1 MKITPKT
8 PVASFFFRGLITGR
22 SFFFVTSL
30 AAPHR
35 VLRLLQ
41 IRGDGTPAPM
51 ILRMFGVRN
60 GALALGLSRLH
71 HFRAPRRFVAINV
84 ICDVIDALAFVDA
97 GRRKEISRTGATVT
111 TAIAASAV
119 VAGAITYAGI
129 PSGST
134 GDFGGALPVTD
145 GSAAAAARDR
155 GDRRRSRRNR

>member
-1 MKITPKT
+1 MKPSDQETGQNTVTTIPKT
-8 PVASFFFRGLITGR
+8 PFARFFFKGLVTGR
-22 SFFFVTSL
+22 SFFFLTSL

-51 ILRMFGVRN
+51 ILRMFGVRD
-60 GALALGLSRLH
+60 GALALGLSNLD

-84 ICDVIDALAFVDA
+84 ICDVIDALAFIDA

-119 VAGAITYAGI
+119 AAGAITYANL
-129 PSGST
+129 PSGSKN
-134 GDFGGALPVTD
+134 DF
-145 GSAAAAARDR
+145 
-155 GDRRRSRRNR
+155 

>member
-1 MKITPKT
+1 MKPANQHTGQNTVKIMPKT
-8 PVASFFFRGLITGR
+8 RFARFFFNGLVTGR

-51 ILRMFGVRN
+51 VWRMFGVRN
-60 GALALGLSRLH
+60 GALALGLSHLH

-84 ICDVIDALAFVDA
+84 ICDVIDALAFIDA
-97 GRRKEISRTGATVT
+97 GRRREISRTGATLT

-119 VAGAITYAGI
+119 AAGAITYATL
-129 PSGST
+129 PSGSKN
-134 GDFGGALPVTD
+134 DFPD
-145 GSAAAAARDR
+145 RYAA
-155 GDRRRSRRNR
+155 

>member
-1 MKITPKT
+1 MKIMPKT
-8 PVASFFFRGLITGR
+8 PFARFFFKGLVTGR

-35 VLRLLQ
+35 LLRVLR

-60 GALALGLSRLH
+60 GALALGLSHLH

-84 ICDVIDALAFVDA
+84 ICDLIDALAFIDA
-97 GRRKEISRTGATVT
+97 GRRKEVSRTGATVT

-119 VAGAITYAGI
+119 AAGALAYANL
-129 PSGST
+129 PSDSKN
-134 GDFGGALPVTD
+134 DF
-145 GSAAAAARDR
+145 
-155 GDRRRSRRNR
+155 